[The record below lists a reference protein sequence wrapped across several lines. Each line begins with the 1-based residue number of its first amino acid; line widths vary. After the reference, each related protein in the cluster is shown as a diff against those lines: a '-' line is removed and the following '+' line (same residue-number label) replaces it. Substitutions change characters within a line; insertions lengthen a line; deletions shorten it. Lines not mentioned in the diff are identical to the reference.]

1 MYQNTVTLFNK
12 YEDSTGAVYWY
23 PHVLEGVDLI
33 TDKAAS
39 IAATGLDNADEAS
52 LHVMYK
58 LVDGEIYIG
67 DLPYLPPKKW
77 ENQVGD
83 DLPNSITFCS
93 GDFFTEGEVELD
105 GEILG
110 GTVGTDVIGEFQIAY
125 MDTVIADSDY
135 ATRVDGG
142 FYDYLNKR
150 RDSVYLIT
158 SASSPYTII
167 QHFEISGK

>member
-23 PHVLEGVDLI
+23 PHVLTGVDLI

-67 DLPYLPPKKW
+67 DLPYLPPKEW
-77 ENQVGD
+77 ENQLGD

-93 GDFFTEGEVELD
+93 GDFFTEGEYET
-105 GEILG
+105 E
-110 GTVGTDVIGEFQIAY
+110 
-125 MDTVIADSDY
+125 DTVIADSDY